1 MDSGKI
7 SDGSTALG
15 SRIWLLDT
23 GAQAKLRV
31 LGVGVTFIYGKDL
44 RTGNNAFY
52 FTTGR

>member
-1 MDSGKI
+1 M
-7 SDGSTALG
+7 
-15 SRIWLLDT
+15 

-52 FTTGR
+52 FIAGR